1 MSRSRS
7 MPLAMAC
14 DVDALF
20 CESLRSLLLK
30 LEICSHKAATGPL
43 VLENKAKAFP
53 TNEVTVTHM

>member
-20 CESLRSLLLK
+20 CVSLRSLFLK
-30 LEICSHKAATGPL
+30 LEIRSDYPRYEYPPAIRTQNMEAVP
-43 VLENKAKAFP
+43 
-53 TNEVTVTHM
+53 

>member
-20 CESLRSLLLK
+20 CVSLRSLFLK
-30 LEICSHKAATGPL
+30 LEIRSDYPYPG
-43 VLENKAKAFP
+43 
-53 TNEVTVTHM
+53 TNTLLLFVPKTWKPCYETL